1 MDISQNGGTTTIKMD
16 GRVFKIT
23 NGNSRR
29 FIKSFTIKE
38 SGKVVYEAY
47 SFQNALDVVFNAVE
61 FGESLCMS

>member
-1 MDISQNGGTTTIKMD
+1 MNISNNGGTTTIKMD

-23 NGNSRR
+23 NGKHNR
-29 FIKSFTIKE
+29 FIVKE

-61 FGESLCMS
+61 FGELLCMS